1 MNSSI
6 NDLHFNA
13 LTTLGYTGTL
23 NSMDIQ
29 YFQANGATSGSY
41 GNAFKQFLEVMGVS
55 PVSNINDGLW
65 VYLDSL
71 GYVGS
76 MNERLYAWYGATM
89 PAVPIV

>member
-1 MNSSI
+1 MAKAI

-29 YFQANGATSGSY
+29 YFQANGATSDSY
-41 GNAFKQFLEVMGVS
+41 GNAFKQFLEAMGVS

-65 VYLDSL
+65 VYLLSL
-71 GYVGS
+71 GYEGS
-76 MNERLYAWYGATM
+76 ANEKLYMWYSAGM
-89 PAVPIV
+89 PAVPIT